1 MIKALEEKIIS
12 KITKEGYEIIYWIF
26 SFLALVFLTRLVI
39 NFLSSTINTGYFIIE
54 SIIDEKSFKEI
65 FFIYLLDYIV
75 GIVLSLIAFIF
86 VLKVE
91 KWSRKKTDIKIEKK
105 KLFFITG
112 IYLIII
118 YTINLFSYGVYMIVI
133 SIQGSTD
140 IFGISFSTPL
150 IYIIINLL
158 SFCLYIIVGIILIR
172 KSQYLA
178 SDLHE
183 V

>member
-1 MIKALEEKIIS
+1 MIKALEKKIIS
-12 KITKEGYEIIYWIF
+12 KITKEGFEIIYWIF

-39 NFLSSTINTGYFIIE
+39 NFLTSTINTGYFIFE

-65 FFIYLLDYIV
+65 FFIYLLDYII
-75 GIVLSLIAFIF
+75 GIILNLLAFVF

-91 KWSRKKTDIKIEKK
+91 KWSREKTDIKIEKK

-118 YTINLFSYGVYMIVI
+118 YTINLITYCGYMIVI
-133 SIQGSTD
+133 SIQSSTD

-150 IYIIINLL
+150 IYIIINFL
-158 SFCLYIIVGIILIR
+158 SFILYIIVGFILIK
-172 KSQYLA
+172 KSRYLE
-178 SDLHE
+178 SSLQE
-183 V
+183 I